1 MAMFVGKTI
10 IMSETD
16 REDSLQKQIR
26 TAKIWRRS
34 FEKSSKQSCKKT
46 ISIENN
52 ARQPEQLSLCK
63 IPSEEQLDI
72 VDLAASLMPPKIVA
86 SNFEP
91 SREKYS
97 TRRCYSL
104 GHSST
109 DDSSFSK
116 NRDARRY
123 SID

>member
-10 IMSETD
+10 IIPETD

-34 FEKSSKQSCKKT
+34 FEKSSTQSCKKT

-52 ARQPEQLSLCK
+52 TRQPDEQSLRK
-63 IPSEEQLDI
+63 IPSEKQMDI

-104 GHSST
+104 GHSSA
-109 DDSSFSK
+109 DDSSCSK
-116 NRDARRY
+116 NHDARRY